1 MKHAV
6 FEKRRAR
13 RGLSLL
19 AALLAF
25 TLTLALPQP
34 AFAASYRDLALALI
48 DAAGAGEGLL
58 RAKASAAGT
67 TAGDWYAVA
76 VGSLGTED
84 PAPYANAL
92 AGAVRAR
99 YASEGGLSAT
109 KATEYH
115 RVALALAAL
124 GYDPAAVP
132 LENGETA
139 DLLTD
144 GVFAFPNVG
153 RQGVNGQIF
162 ALLTLSA
169 FGLTDPRP
177 EANTD
182 APRLTAA
189 LLEKRT
195 PDGGWSLAGQTADP
209 DVTAMAITALCMAG
223 QDPAWETIAAAFEVL
238 SSART
243 PSGAFAGREG
253 ETCETA
259 AWVVLALLAAGRD
272 PDNDPA
278 FTVDG
283 VSAVDAFLAFR
294 RSDGSFRHTLT
305 DDAHDAAI
313 TNAEAL
319 LALTALTKRAA
330 GEPFLFDFTGKALRP
345 LDPASVTDP
354 EPEPDPEPVTD
365 PATRKII
372 VSGVAVAVVLIGAAA
387 LYIRRRK
394 RRE

>member
-1 MKHAV
+1 MKHVIFAGPV
-6 FEKRRAR
+6 RRLF
-13 RGLSLL
+13 LSLL
-19 AALLAF
+19 CVLLALLLLPTF
-25 TLTLALPQP
+25 PQP

-48 DAAGAGEGLL
+48 DAAGEGEGLL

-67 TAGDWYAVA
+67 TTGDWYAVA

-115 RVALALAAL
+115 RVALTLAAL

-223 QDPAWETIAAAFEVL
+223 QDPAGEAIAAAFEVL

-294 RSDGSFRHTLT
+294 RADGTFCHTLT

-319 LALTALTKRAA
+319 LALTALTKHAA
-330 GEPFLFDFTGKALRP
+330 GEPFLFDFTGRALRP
-345 LDPASVTDP
+345 LDPASAVAPD
-354 EPEPDPEPVTD
+354 PEPDPEPVTD

-372 VSGVAVAVVLIGAAA
+372 VSGVAVAVVVTGTAA
-387 LYIRRRK
+387 LVVRRRK
-394 RRE
+394 RRG